1 MLLISNEIFLLR
13 SILMG
18 FGWRRNGSS
27 RRTDC
32 QAIKEQRKGA
42 AWNMRRGIAAFYH
55 KNPGK
60 LLVFPATKNSV
71 ICHRKKI
78 VCRLLIL
85 SKSRSLIDTTVNKQK
100 SLQ

>member
-1 MLLISNEIFLLR
+1 MANEE
-13 SILMG
+13 
-18 FGWRRNGSS
+18 
-27 RRTDC
+27 TDC
-32 QAIKEQRKGA
+32 STHDVQIARNQGA
-42 AWNMRRGIAAFYH
+42 TKRCRVEYALRHCSLFH

-100 SLQ
+100 PLQ